1 MLFSIDENLK
11 TIELTK
17 EDLAFDD
24 NDPTFDSS
32 KIKKDKIIA
41 IKPDMNKS
49 SLDITLDLQTFDTT
63 DITQGFYLP
72 LDDED
77 IGNLK
82 FANGNVVKFEK
93 GSEDIDL
100 SRNKTFITD
109 LVGTSTITATRAGFT
124 MTSPNNFVEVND
136 VVTVNGVEILIGS
149 LYDGRAVP
157 VEEEEEVSE
166 KEDTLNIRIVC

>member
-1 MLFSIDENLK
+1 M
-11 TIELTK
+11 
-17 EDLAFDD
+17 
-24 NDPTFDSS
+24 
-32 KIKKDKIIA
+32 
-41 IKPDMNKS
+41 MN
-49 SLDITLDLQTFDTT
+49 
-63 DITQGFYLP
+63 
-72 LDDED
+72 

-100 SRNKTFITD
+100 SRNKTFITN

-166 KEDTLNIRIVC
+166 KRGYFKHPNSMLNQYHYKMSSIRKRDALTRSNTGMNFILRNSTHTSPYKKWANPTPNNNGSMGRLERLKALHQNAKSHPNDK